1 LKSVFI
7 VCDLDPKDLGSTLKF
22 LNSSNS
28 IESLSKIF
36 SVILLEEFLTWGFD
50 CGRVAERTSSRLRR
64 TNDRSVRVISSDAE
78 DASHVSGSYP
88 SKQKC
93 KLDSSS
99 LHEDHED
106 DENAEIGVPLHAHA
120 NSPEILS
127 LHLSLDNE
135 IKNHKLISDHAFKLG
150 LKQLNPYNSLAELFD
165 NKFLF
170 YNFMLAEG
178 FKQAKTCYLEK
189 NCSETDIYGIL
200 DDFSASGLDSFLI
213 KPSSGTESIDQYSF
227 KLKEFSVKLDSIL
240 EKITMI
246 QRYDSLLI
254 QEKLEFKEEYKIV
267 FLYDNVFSAKALSEK
282 ILDFCLQLLSA
293 FKDYACFKSE
303 GAARKHASSSEIMP
317 DIFSIDLLELASGD
331 LVILEANARPAGIF
345 KCVEYFYNL
354 GGF

>member
-7 VCDLDPKDLGSTLKF
+7 VCDLDPKDLDSTLKF

-28 IESLSKIF
+28 IKSLSKIF
-36 SVILLEEFLTWGFD
+36 SVILLDEFLSWGRD
-50 CGRVAERTSSRLRR
+50 SNLSEIDKNTE
-64 TNDRSVRVISSDAE
+64 NQIMHRSLST
-78 DASHVSGSYP
+78 
-88 SKQKC
+88 
-93 KLDSSS
+93 
-99 LHEDHED
+99 
-106 DENAEIGVPLHAHA
+106 
-120 NSPEILS
+120 EILS

-150 LKQLNPYNSLAELFD
+150 LKQLNPYNSFAELFD

-178 FKQAKTCYLEK
+178 FKQAKTCSLEK
-189 NCSETDIYGIL
+189 NCSETDIYDIL
-200 DDFSASGLDSFLI
+200 DNLIVSGVDSFLV
-213 KPSSGTESIDQYSF
+213 KPCSGTESIDQYSF

-246 QRYDSLLI
+246 QKYDSVLI
-254 QEKLEFKEEYKIV
+254 QEKLEFKEEYKII

-303 GAARKHASSSEIMP
+303 GTACKHTSSSEIMP
-317 DIFSIDLLELASGD
+317 DIFSIDLLELAGGD

-345 KCVEYFYNL
+345 KCVEYFYDLSGFINL
-354 GGF
+354 AQRLKHL